1 MGFQDLVQRVRE
13 RELALEQ
20 RHAEASASWQG
31 LRGRWRAGWTPTR
44 IVLGGLLGGFVI
56 GWARPVRRVTGLPAS
71 RWVQIATSL
80 WSMTASFRA
89 KEAATHAE
97 AAAGEAG
104 VAAEVAA
111 ETADVAAAATG
122 VPGTAHVAPASGAEP
137 TAAAAPAR
145 PLPSD
150 APRRVEAG
158 WETAPRPAEAATEVS
173 ER

>member
-1 MGFQDLVQRVRE
+1 MGFHDLVQRVRE

-20 RHAEASASWQG
+20 RHAQASASWQG
-31 LRGRWRAGWTPTR
+31 LRGRWREGWTPTR

-104 VAAEVAA
+104 AVAETAAETAEVAA
-111 ETADVAAAATG
+111 TATG
-122 VPGTAHVAPASGAEP
+122 VAD
-137 TAAAAPAR
+137 TAAAPAAPAAEAGAPVAPAR

-150 APRRVEAG
+150 ARRRVDTG
-158 WETAPRPAEAATEVS
+158 WDTEPRPAEAATELS